1 MAGYEQNFQ
10 RALEKQF
17 YGPASYLPSR
27 SQILI
32 IFRYLARE
40 VMVSM
45 IAVSGVLLL
54 IIMSSRF
61 VKYLA
66 DAAAGKLAPDV
77 LFAIMGYRMPGFLE
91 LILPLG
97 LFIAFLLAY
106 GRLYMESEMV
116 VLSACGMSQKR
127 LVAYSLVPAAVV
139 AIFVALLSMVI
150 SPIGIEKAEAILKNQ
165 KQRSE
170 FDHMSPAR
178 FQPTQA
184 GAGVTYAEELSDDRK
199 TMQQVFMAEMGDSS
213 DSEKTGLAVIS
224 AKTGEQVIDPES
236 GQRYLKL
243 SDGYRYSGNPGESD
257 YQVVAF
263 DTYWQHLPNEP
274 KSKRRQ
280 VKADSLPTADLIGSS
295 SRENIAALHWRFSLP
310 VLVLVVTLL
319 AVPLSKTNPR
329 QGRYVQMIPAILLY
343 IIYLVSLNGAR
354 GAVEESNV
362 SPWLSI
368 WAVHGG
374 ALSIA
379 ILLLLW
385 PTLRL
390 QIRANRTGDLDHA

>member
-1 MAGYEQNFQ
+1 M
-10 RALEKQF
+10 
-17 YGPASYLPSR
+17 
-27 SQILI
+27 I

-45 IAVSGVLLL
+45 VAVSGVLLL
-54 IIMSSRF
+54 IIMSGRF

-127 LVAYSLVPAAVV
+127 LMAYSFMPAA
-139 AIFVALLSMVI
+139 FVAAIVAMLSLVI
-150 SPIGIEKAEAILKNQ
+150 SPMGIQKAEAILKDQ

-170 FDHMSPAR
+170 FDHLSPAR
-178 FQPTQA
+178 FQPTQ
-184 GAGVTYAEELSDDRK
+184 GGSGVTYAEELSEDRK
-199 TMQQVFMAEMGDSS
+199 IMQQVFMAEMGDSL
-213 DSEKTGLAVIS
+213 DQEKTGLAVIT
-224 AKTGEQVIDPES
+224 AQTGEQVIDPQS
-236 GQRYLKL
+236 GQSYLKL
-243 SDGYRYSGNPGESD
+243 KDGFRYSGNPGESD

-263 DTYWQHLPNEP
+263 ETYWQHLPGDASP
-274 KSKRRQ
+274 KRRSI
-280 VKADSLPTADLIGSS
+280 KADSLPTLELIGSTAS
-295 SRENIAALHWRFSLP
+295 ENIAALHWRFSLP

-343 IIYLVSLNGAR
+343 IVYLVSLNGAR
-354 GAVEESNV
+354 GAVEENNI
-362 SPWLSI
+362 SPWVSI
-368 WAVHGG
+368 WAVHAG
-374 ALSIA
+374 ALAIA
-379 ILLLLW
+379 SLLLIW
-385 PTLRL
+385 PSVRL
-390 QIRANRTGDLDHA
+390 QIRAKRAGAITHA